1 MPSPSAGCTMMV
13 PALLPQGSPGAIF
26 DHLGVAIIRV
36 CQVAWV
42 LSLFVERLREIDE
55 QKVQVAR

>member
-1 MPSPSAGCTMMV
+1 MMV